1 MRCLVFSL
9 APLAGD
15 RHQAPLDTGLADRN
29 HGLPAARHL
38 DHATASPTGC
48 QCAASPSIRRHLLAD
63 RPRALHYAG
72 AVVASCPAFPIERT
86 KTRTNCQ

>member
-1 MRCLVFSL
+1 MRRLVFSL

-15 RHQAPLDTGLADRN
+15 CHQALLDAGLADRN
-29 HGLPAARHL
+29 HCLPATRDP

-48 QCAASPSIRRHLLAD
+48 QRAASPSTRRHLLAD

-72 AVVASCPAFPIERT
+72 TVVALWPAFPIERT
-86 KTRTNCQ
+86 KTQTNCP